1 VSKCR
6 GGMAPRC
13 KVPKCKSAKV
23 RRCQIAKVARRRGAG
38 VVRCRD
44 ARCRDA
50 RCRDAEM
57 LERWGA
63 GVPRVFRR
71 GIEVV
76 NRQVCSKN
84 ADISENPSVD
94 ERLPITGSGKARK
107 SAPFGRELRPEEAPP
122 DPVLGCSPSWVAHR
136 LGLLTVLGCSHAVP
150 LGQLRQLGEE
160 FGFFGG
166 QFHAAAG
173 HDAGRDLAQLLRVG
187 GRHPVGGHPGIR
199 RNMRT

>member
-1 VSKCR
+1 VRRCEGAKVLRRQGGKVRRCR
-6 GGMAPRC
+6 GGTVLGC

-136 LGLLTVLGCSHAVP
+136 FGLLTRRTVGSAPATWRRV
-150 LGQLRQLGEE
+150 R
-160 FGFFGG
+160 
-166 QFHAAAG
+166 
-173 HDAGRDLAQLLRVG
+173 LLRWSVPRG
-187 GRHPVGGHPGIR
+187 GGP
-199 RNMRT
+199 